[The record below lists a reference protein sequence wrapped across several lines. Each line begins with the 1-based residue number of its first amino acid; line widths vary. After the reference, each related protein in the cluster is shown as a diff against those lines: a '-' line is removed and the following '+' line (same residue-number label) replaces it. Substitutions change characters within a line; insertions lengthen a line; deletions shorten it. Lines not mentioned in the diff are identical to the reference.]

1 MKQTDMKWFE
11 CTAEKVEMIYQ
22 LMEAENAQDAE
33 RQFRELYSDVSEVY
47 VKEWEWFEHNTQ
59 MNLRF

>member
-22 LMEAENAQDAE
+22 LIEAENAQDAE
-33 RQFRELYSDVSEVY
+33 RQFLEMYSNVCNVR
-47 VKEWEWFEHNTQ
+47 VKEWEW
-59 MNLRF
+59 MSA